1 MILFAPIQPMFNQL
15 SYVLESL
22 SNDQYTRPCNRLSGA
37 SIGQHVRHIIELYI
51 ELGKGYESGMVN
63 YENRERNHAIETDKA
78 FAVQQM
84 NKLIAEINKPDKPL
98 LLVADYGIDEKSAIV
113 AASNYN
119 RELLY
124 NIEHTVHHMALIR
137 IGITEL
143 SSLSLPTAFG
153 VAVSTIRYRKTICAQ

>member
-1 MILFAPIQPMFNQL
+1 
-15 SYVLESL
+15 
-22 SNDQYTRPCNRLSGA
+22 
-37 SIGQHVRHIIELYI
+37 
-51 ELGKGYESGMVN
+51 
-63 YENRERNHAIETDKA
+63 
-78 FAVQQM
+78 M

-98 LLVADYGIDEKSAIV
+98 QLVADYGIDEKSTIV

-143 SSLSLPTAFG
+143 SSLSLPAAFG